1 MENKRSFILF
11 LFITLS
17 LSIQAQEVFRPWEGI
32 REKSRVRMWH
42 YAPDGE
48 HSRET
53 AIIILPGGS
62 YHHLGI
68 DNEGHLV
75 ARALVKEG
83 YSAFV
88 LRYSTSMY
96 GYRYPTMME
105 DIQRAVML
113 VKENGSKFGV
123 DPDKVGLLGFS
134 AGGHLSGW
142 MGTYYDTNFLAR
154 YGLHPS
160 VNLKPSF
167 VAMIYPVVSM
177 KDSLVH
183 VRSRRN
189 LLGANHHVGLR
200 ETLSL
205 EENVREDM
213 PPVFLMTCMDDPVVD
228 PENTIRYGKALE
240 EKQIPYRLLI
250 YEQGGHGF
258 GYDEKNNQETAGLW
272 MQEFLL
278 WLDKEILQ

>member
-1 MENKRSFILF
+1 MKNKRSLILLF
-11 LFITLS
+11 FITLS

-42 YAPDGE
+42 YAPQNDQ
-48 HSRET
+48 SLKT

-68 DNEGHLV
+68 NNEGHQV
-75 ARALVKEG
+75 AKALAHEG

-88 LRYSTSMY
+88 LRYSTGMY
-96 GYRYPTMME
+96 GYSYPTMME

-113 VKENGSKFGV
+113 VKENASAYGINA
-123 DPDKVGLLGFS
+123 DKVGLLGFS
-134 AGGHLSGW
+134 AGGHLAGW

-154 YGLHPS
+154 YGLNPS
-160 VNLKPSF
+160 VTLKPAF

-177 KDSLVH
+177 ADGITH

-189 LLGANHHVGLR
+189 LLAANHPVSLR
-200 ETLSL
+200 KTLSL

-228 PENTIRYGKALE
+228 PQNTLRYSAILE
-240 EKQIPYRLLI
+240 DKHVPHRLLL
-250 YEQGGHGF
+250 YRKGGHGF
-258 GYDEKNNQETAGLW
+258 GYDPEAGHETAALW
-272 MQEFLL
+272 MREFLL
-278 WLDKEILQ
+278 WLNNEINQ

>member
-1 MENKRSFILF
+1 MKKLKTLFLMANKRSVIFIF
-11 LFITLS
+11 FITLS
-17 LSIQAQEVFRPWEGI
+17 LSIQAQEMSRPWEGI

-42 YAPDGE
+42 YAPRAAD
-48 HSRET
+48 SRET
-53 AIIILPGGS
+53 GIIILPGGS

-68 DNEGHLV
+68 NNEGHQV
-75 ARALVKEG
+75 AEALAQNG

-96 GYRYPTMME
+96 GYNYPTMME

-113 VKENGSKFGV
+113 VKENASEYGIKA
-123 DPDKVGLLGFS
+123 DQVGLIGFS
-134 AGGHLSGW
+134 AGGHLAGW
-142 MGTYYDTNFLAR
+142 MGTYFDTNFLAR
-154 YGLHPS
+154 YGLHPAES
-160 VNLKPSF
+160 LKPAF

-177 KDSLVH
+177 ADGITH

-189 LLGANHHVGLR
+189 LLAANHPVSLR
-200 ETLSL
+200 KKLSL

-228 PENTIRYGKALE
+228 PQNTIRYGAVLE
-240 EKQIPYRLLI
+240 EKQIPHRLLI
-250 YEQGGHGF
+250 YEEGGHGF
-258 GYDEKNNQETAGLW
+258 GTAGLW

-278 WLDKEILQ
+278 

>member
-1 MENKRSFILF
+1 MENKRSFVLI

-17 LSIQAQEVFRPWEGI
+17 VSLQAQEIFRPWEGI

-42 YAPDGE
+42 YAPTAD
-48 HSRET
+48 HSKGMG
-53 AIIILPGGS
+53 IIILPGGS

-68 DNEGHLV
+68 NNEGHRVAEKLV
-75 ARALVKEG
+75 QEG
-83 YSAFV
+83 FSAFV
-88 LRYSTSMY
+88 LRYSTGMY
-96 GYRYPTMME
+96 GYNYPTMME

-113 VKENGSKFGV
+113 VKENASEFGIN
-123 DPDKVGLLGFS
+123 PDKVGLLGFS
-134 AGGHLSGW
+134 AGGHLAGW

-160 VNLKPSF
+160 VNLRPAF

-177 KDSLVH
+177 VDGITH

-189 LLGANHHVGLR
+189 LLAANHPVTLR
-200 ETLSL
+200 KTLSL
-205 EENVREDM
+205 EENVRDDM

-228 PENTIRYGKALE
+228 PENTIRYGAVLK

-250 YEQGGHGF
+250 YDEGGHGF
-258 GYDEKNNQETAGLW
+258 GTAGLW

-278 WLDKEILQ
+278 WLDEEIIH